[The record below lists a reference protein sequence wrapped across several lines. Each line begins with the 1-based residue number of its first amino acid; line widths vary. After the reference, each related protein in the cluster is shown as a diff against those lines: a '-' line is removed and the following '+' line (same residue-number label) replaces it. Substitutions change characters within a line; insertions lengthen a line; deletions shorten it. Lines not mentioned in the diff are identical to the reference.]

1 MSSSGE
7 SLLSARLPLA
17 LVDEREAY
25 GKATVTVADP
35 RENRVQFALNVDN
48 WLNDTNVLHA

>member
-25 GKATVTVADP
+25 WKATVTRRRSAWKP
-35 RENRVQFALNVDN
+35 RV
-48 WLNDTNVLHA
+48 